1 MNQKT
6 ISKPALKKK
15 TISRLTEKETKAV
28 QGGSIYFPPIVFYST
43 ACQTDFTR
51 PISPIFIPGH

>member
-1 MNQKT
+1 MNQKPL
-6 ISKPALKKK
+6 SKPELKKK

-28 QGGSIYFPPIVFYST
+28 QGGSIYFPPIYYFSA
-43 ACQTDFTR
+43 ACGSDFTR